1 MTDRELTTDADIASA
16 RTPEA
21 WLYRSADVLATV
33 RERILPASW
42 QALDARAPEPGHV
55 APCTLLPGALDEPLV
70 LTTDAGGATR
80 CLSNACTHRAHLVCT
95 EAGART
101 GLRCGYH
108 GRAFRLDGKL
118 DHAPGFEGAQ
128 GFPSRADDLPELA
141 LGRLG
146 PLLFTSFSAPLAF
159 DDWIAP
165 VRERCAWFPWG
176 ALVPSAELSR
186 DYEVAANWALYCEN
200 YLEGLHIPYVHQG
213 LARALEVSSYA
224 TETFAHGSLQLADAD
239 AREPA
244 HEPPPGASD
253 HGRRIAAYYWWL
265 FPNTMLNVY
274 PWGVSLNVVVPLA
287 VDRTRVL
294 FRGFV
299 ARPELVG
306 AGAGADLDRVE
317 MEDEAVVERVQQGL
331 SARLYRHG
339 RYAPAHER
347 GTHWFHRLLAD
358 ALRVS
363 TES

>member
-1 MTDRELTTDADIASA
+1 MTDPELEIDADIARA
-16 RTPEA
+16 RTPQA

-42 QALDARAPEPGHV
+42 QALDARAPDRGRV
-55 APCTLLPGALDEPLV
+55 APCTLLAGALDEPLV
-70 LTTDAGGATR
+70 LTTDAADTTR
-80 CLSNACTHRAHLVCT
+80 LLSNACTHRAHLVCT
-95 EAGART
+95 EPSARD

-108 GRAFRLDGKL
+108 GRAFGLDGKL
-118 DHAPGFEGAQ
+118 RHAPGFDGARA
-128 GFPSRADDLPELA
+128 FPSAADDLPELA

-146 PLLFTSFSAPLAF
+146 PLLFTSLAASLPF
-159 DDWIAP
+159 ERWIAP
-165 VRERCAWFPWG
+165 VRERAGWFAWDEL
-176 ALVPSAELSR
+176 APSAELSR

-200 YLEGLHIPYVHQG
+200 YLEGMHIPYVHQG
-213 LARALEVSSYA
+213 LARALEVSTYA
-224 TETFAHGSLQLADAD
+224 TETFAHGSLQLADAA

-244 HEPPPGASD
+244 FEPPPGAPD
-253 HGRRIAAYYWWL
+253 HGRRVAAYYWWF

-287 VDRTRVL
+287 PDRMRVL

-317 MEDEAVVERVQQGL
+317 LEDEAVVERVQQGL

-347 GTHWFHRLLAD
+347 GTHHFHRLLAD
-358 ALRVS
+358 ALRV
-363 TES
+363 